1 MTTITKVMQVGTSDC
16 ERACVATYFGV
27 RLDEVPDLAGK
38 DWEDVLREW
47 LHRRGMN
54 FFTATVESEAVFR
67 RVFSRGMVI
76 AGGISSRGNH
86 HAVIYL
92 DGELWHDPWPDGS
105 GIERIDDVDVFFPLV
120 PAGAEVRP

>member
-1 MTTITKVMQVGTSDC
+1 MDRVKVMQVGTDDC

-27 RLDEVPDLAGK
+27 SLEDVPDLARN

-47 LHRRGMN
+47 LRGRGMN

-67 RVFSRGMVI
+67 RVFSRGMVLV
-76 AGGISSRGNH
+76 GGISNRGNR
-86 HAVIYL
+86 HAVLYL

-105 GIERIDDVDVFFPLV
+105 GIKRINDVDVFFPLL
-120 PAGAEVRP
+120 PIDAKEVR